1 MEKQLDTNQL
11 TYRFLERT
19 EQSFYMDFYDQFN
32 NILGVSKD
40 QLLYHRTKEELS
52 FLNDDR
58 KTVGAFT
65 LDGQLLTTISGHFS
79 EKTKNWYA
87 HGHFSNT
94 RNSSL
99 NQNKTAMII
108 LYSLHDILSKYAE
121 SKEYFTF
128 YTRRSVAH
136 SRAIDKANQRLLS
149 KNILTNSRYFLR
161 YDRYTDG
168 VYPAGVPIDNVL
180 HRFYTAFEGVD
191 SMVVKH
197 VLKSKFRDDY
207 YKTKF
212 ESLL

>member
-1 MEKQLDTNQL
+1 MEEQINIDQL
-11 TYRFLERT
+11 TYRFLEKS
-19 EQSFYMDFYDQFN
+19 EQRLYIDFYDQFN

-40 QLLYHRTKEELS
+40 QLLYHRAKEESS

-65 LDGQLLTTISGHFS
+65 SGGRLLTTISGHFS
-79 EKTKNWYA
+79 DKTKNWYA

-94 RNSSL
+94 KNSSL

-108 LYSLHDILSKYAE
+108 LYLLHDILSKYAE

-128 YTRRSVAH
+128 YTRRSIAH
-136 SRAIDKANQRLLS
+136 GRAIDKANQRLLS
-149 KNILTNSRYFLR
+149 RNILTDSRYFLR

-168 VYPAGVPIDNVL
+168 IYPAGVPIDNVL
-180 HRFYTAFEGVD
+180 HKFYTAFEGVD

-197 VLKSKFRDDY
+197 VLKSKFRDEY